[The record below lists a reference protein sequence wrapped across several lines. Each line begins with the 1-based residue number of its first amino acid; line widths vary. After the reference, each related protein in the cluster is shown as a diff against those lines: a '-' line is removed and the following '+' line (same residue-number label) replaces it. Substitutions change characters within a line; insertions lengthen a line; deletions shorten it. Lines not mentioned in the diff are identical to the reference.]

1 MGYMFYCVE
10 FPKGFS
16 LNDFTFTANRNYTDM
31 FSRCKF
37 PANFQIGGFPV
48 KHLEKIIC
56 AFTSMTI
63 L

>member
-1 MGYMFYCVE
+1 MFASCV
-10 FPKGFS
+10 FPEGFS

-37 PANFQIGGFPV
+37 PANFQIGGFPI
-48 KHLEKIIC
+48 KQLGKIIC
-56 AFTSMTI
+56 SFTSMTI